1 MIFGIGTDI
10 FLMSRIAKQAI
21 SDGDPFI
28 MRSYTEKERKESKNH
43 NNLEIYYATRFSAK
57 EAVYKSISKIGL
69 EFRPEEND
77 IYSELDGCPRVF
89 LYGKTEQALSQK
101 TSKKYAVFISISYDT
116 EYCSTFAVA
125 EIF

>member
-69 EFRPEEND
+69 EFSRKR
-77 IYSELDGCPRVF
+77 L
-89 LYGKTEQALSQK
+89 
-101 TSKKYAVFISISYDT
+101 KYYAI
-116 EYCSTFAVA
+116 
-125 EIF
+125 